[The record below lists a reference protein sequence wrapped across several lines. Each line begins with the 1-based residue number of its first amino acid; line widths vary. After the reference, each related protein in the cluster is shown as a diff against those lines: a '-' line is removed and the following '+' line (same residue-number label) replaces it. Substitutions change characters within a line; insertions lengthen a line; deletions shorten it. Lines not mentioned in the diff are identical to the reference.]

1 MSRGGRGGG
10 RGGRGGGGNPAMSMM
25 PFELMGDLGSGGLF
39 NVQTDLFPVS
49 QLCHVTKVTLGESYS
64 TANMVS

>member
-1 MSRGGRGGG
+1 
-10 RGGRGGGGNPAMSMM
+10 MSMM
-25 PFELMGDLGSGGLF
+25 PFELMSDLGSGGLF